1 MRDGDADLL
10 AQLFSSRVRA
20 AVLRHL
26 LPQPHRGFSLTD
38 LSHAL
43 GLPISSLQHECY
55 KLERIGV
62 LASQREGNA
71 RLYSPDPACPILVPL
86 TALVAT
92 APGPEVAL
100 RAAVADVPGLETA
113 FLSGDV
119 PPRHDADPIRLVLVG
134 EIPLEDLDGAL
145 GRVAAALALEPD
157 RIEFAFFRPDDWRD
171 RLAQGN
177 PYVAELLA
185 GPRLDLLGPSLQ
197 QT

>member
-1 MRDGDADLL
+1 MRNDDADLL

-26 LPQPHRGFSLTD
+26 LPRPHRGCSLTD

-62 LASQREGNA
+62 LTSHRDGNA
-71 RLYSPDPACPILVPL
+71 RLYAPATACPILAPL
-86 TALVAT
+86 TALVAAT
-92 APGPEVAL
+92 PGPDAAL

-113 FLSGDV
+113 FLSGAL
-119 PPRHDADPIRLVLVG
+119 PPRPDAGPIRLVLVG

-145 GRVAAALALEPD
+145 GRVAAALDLEPD
-157 RIEFAFFRPDDWRD
+157 RLEFAFFRPDDWRD

-185 GPRLDLLGPSLQ
+185 GPRLDLLHHSPAEP
-197 QT
+197 